1 MSTKQATSSFSM
13 SRQLHR
19 RLRTALPRHGD
30 RSKLVARMIEM
41 YLDGELQVTN
51 VVLRNTKILAGVTLD
66 ARRVQQ
72 QQQWQQP

>member
-1 MSTKQATSSFSM
+1 M
-13 SRQLHR
+13 SRALHR
-19 RLRTALPRHGD
+19 RLRETLPRHGD

-72 QQQWQQP
+72 QWQQP